1 MFCCSDVGS
10 GAVKELGV
18 ACGSEI
24 GFEFVSGR
32 CVVFVC
38 GDGLMCLARVRDSID

>member
-1 MFCCSDVGS
+1 M
-10 GAVKELGV
+10 KELGV

-38 GDGLMCLARVRDSID
+38 RDGLTCLTLVRDSID